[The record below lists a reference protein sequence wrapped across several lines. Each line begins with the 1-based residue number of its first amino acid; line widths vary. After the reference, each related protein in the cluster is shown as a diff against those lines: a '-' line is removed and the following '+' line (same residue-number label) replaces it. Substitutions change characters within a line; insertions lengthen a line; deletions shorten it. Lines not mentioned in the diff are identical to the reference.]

1 MLVVLSELYN
11 KLSGVFILNIS
22 LFSDVF
28 VAAPEQFSL
37 SSVSDVNTSQSGEQ
51 FISNF
56 PHFPANLLTTFPYF
70 DN

>member
-1 MLVVLSELYN
+1 MFLFLRLLVLWM
-11 KLSGVFILNIS
+11 
-22 LFSDVF
+22 
-28 VAAPEQFSL
+28 EQFSL

-56 PHFPANLLTTFPYF
+56 PHFPANLLTAFPYF